1 MAIFWE
7 DEFGRRRMGVLALWV
22 SRHPLT
28 EEQETTLLRAAG
40 GCAIPV
46 EGVSVRQIGELV
58 LPEDPCASV
67 EALCRVAREN
77 RADVLAAVLP
87 ASVAASWA
95 RSEALGGLPAGAPM
109 LLLPV
114 TRARKGAD
122 RDAGYEFAGWYCV

>member
-1 MAIFWE
+1 M
-7 DEFGRRRMGVLALWV
+7 LALWV

-28 EEQETTLLRAAG
+28 EEQETTLLRAAAG
-40 GCAIPV
+40 GCATPV

-95 RSEALGGLPAGAPM
+95 RSEALGGLPHGAPM

-122 RDAGYEFAGWYCV
+122 RDAGYEFAGWYAA